1 MIAAY
6 PFASTKTVKVLTST
20 KKKITEKRIN
30 WLFRKRSDFKLISLV
45 EDNAKAAGEN

>member
-6 PFASTKTVKVLTST
+6 PFGSTKTVKVLTSP

-30 WLFRKRSDFKLISLV
+30 WLFRKRNDFKLISLV
-45 EDNAKAAGEN
+45 EDNKEVAGEN